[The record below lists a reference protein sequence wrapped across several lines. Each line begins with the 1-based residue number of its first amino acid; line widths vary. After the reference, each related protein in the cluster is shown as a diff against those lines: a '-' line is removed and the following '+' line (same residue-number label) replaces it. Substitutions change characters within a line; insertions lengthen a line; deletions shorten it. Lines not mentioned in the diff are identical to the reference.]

1 MSTEH
6 CSKRH
11 LVYAQI
17 SSNCRLAV
25 GLIFEQV
32 VMALVTDPATS
43 PVVSSFASILRRL
56 ITAGFRLLSPAAR
69 FVPECNIVGS
79 RLLLPSPTVGSIA
92 VGLYITLHSLWT
104 ICVDRGSLLK
114 ALSRQFAVDPLV
126 AVLDGL
132 RVFDASNTLSRRP
145 SVAPP
150 LRLSMRLAVG
160 FLVAH

>member
-1 MSTEH
+1 MPTIPAIPTAP
-6 CSKRH
+6 H
-11 LVYAQI
+11 LPPSRTP
-17 SSNCRLAV
+17 SS
-25 GLIFEQV
+25 
-32 VMALVTDPATS
+32 PTS
-43 PVVSSFASILRRL
+43 
-56 ITAGFRLLSPAAR
+56 LLR

-79 RLLLPSPTVGSIA
+79 RSLLPSPMVVSIA

-132 RVFDASNTLSRRP
+132 RVFNASNTLSRRP

-150 LRLSMRLAVG
+150 LRLSMRLVVG